1 MGHFP
6 RALPWAITF
15 CPFRANAGI
24 PPKFPFPW
32 ETTNH
37 QFDGFGWLTAGKLTD
52 RTAGE
57 PRFLSPAEGPNPAL
71 RRYIL
76 EVFLTLNKL
85 I

>member
-1 MGHFP
+1 MELRIREVDKG
-6 RALPWAITF
+6 
-15 CPFRANAGI
+15 AGWQWN
-24 PPKFPFPW
+24 PP
-32 ETTNH
+32 
-37 QFDGFGWLTAGKLTD
+37 FDGFGWLTAGKLTD